1 MIPPLTESGSSPLD
15 SPDRPWKP
23 AARRWPEPATPQ
35 GAVLYAV
42 IAGLIV
48 WLLIDVLSHVHIYI
62 SWH

>member
-1 MIPPLTESGSSPLD
+1 MVTPPPPRHGRS
-15 SPDRPWKP
+15 
-23 AARRWPEPATPQ
+23 WPEPATPQ

-48 WLLIDVLSHVHIYI
+48 WLVVSVLSHVQVSI

>member
-1 MIPPLTESGSSPLD
+1 VTPSLTESGSRT
-15 SPDRPWKP
+15 PDRPRKP
-23 AARRWPEPATPQ
+23 KARWPEATTPP

-48 WLLIDVLSHVHIYI
+48 WLLISVLSHVHVYI

>member
-1 MIPPLTESGSSPLD
+1 M
-15 SPDRPWKP
+15 
-23 AARRWPEPATPQ
+23 RWPEPSTPR

-48 WLLIDVLSHVHIYI
+48 WLVVNVLSHVHVTI